1 METSK
6 NANPIKMTKQ
16 FKLITDDGGHEIIA
30 YERAALKAYYKAK
43 KDLIEA
49 MEDEDSEIESGFV
62 TLMVRNIN
70 DDTFKGTEWETY
82 QEYVVE
88 PDPDDDDLGD
98 INEDNVDDDD
108 NND

>member
-1 METSK
+1 MKT
-6 NANPIKMTKQ
+6 ANKLIPTTMTKQ
-16 FKLITDDGGHEIIA
+16 FKLITDDGSYEIIA

-43 KDLIEA
+43 NDLIEA

-62 TLMVRNIN
+62 TLMVRNID

-88 PDPDDDDLGD
+88 PDPDDDDDLGD

-108 NND
+108 